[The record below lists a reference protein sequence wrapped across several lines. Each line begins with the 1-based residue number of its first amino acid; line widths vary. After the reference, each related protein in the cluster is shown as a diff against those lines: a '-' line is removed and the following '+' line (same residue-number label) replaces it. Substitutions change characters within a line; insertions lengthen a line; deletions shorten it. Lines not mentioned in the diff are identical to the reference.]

1 MIWRF
6 FVNGTEI
13 IEPVGWDSLRVK
25 LERGQHHGINFVYSA
40 NALGF
45 TCAEIGSL
53 NGGAEM
59 LLGLYNSDDYLTNL
73 PVLRV
78 EYSCNGQ
85 PFKLFSE
92 FNLNM
97 SGLKN
102 AISQGQVLVPIEQ
115 TGGRQQLANN
125 YELAINYFSEIDVNG
140 NPFARPPQAL
150 QVVHLPPLA
159 FWTQNLLS
167 FYDTDLYV
175 QGQVYP
181 GVAPYVPGN
190 VLRGAVQFNN
200 VLVDEP
206 DNFANSFFSWVTV
219 GPTPSNQ
226 VIISGKL
233 DTELTVTGWG
243 SGLGAGTIYEI
254 FASLRVNGT
263 YYGTVSIW
271 SGAQALAP
279 GQTFAFTWDYSNTF
293 ASISYPGITEIVISV
308 DAKETIFGIDY
319 QSNVNFDM
327 VFFNSQTSNFLEVV
341 EKNQIDTPNGVD
353 LPATLIH
360 EAFSVPVALCSGQ
373 QIEMESTILG
383 RQDSYPIA
391 YGSDGAWS
399 NVAILSGLMLRRFPA
414 KAENVGYDPYTYSIK
429 QLFEAVR
436 AFFPLGW
443 GFLGEKI
450 YIEAIP
456 FFYKD
461 DISVVIDAGILTGDI
476 SVELNQARTYNR
488 AMIGFDDWKI
498 DGYNALEEFNT
509 KLSYS
514 TNWQSVN
521 AEFNATGKIFTQQSR
536 IVNERLR
543 DYREN
548 PGDAED
554 STDFYALW
562 LDRTTIL
569 SPTKDVL
576 QGVTAGTKIKDI
588 TTAINWSFNPSDSM
602 QRYINLYLSDFQRF
616 AGGEGNTE
624 ATATAQTAGQTVS
637 VTYPDSTVYYPASYS
652 EPINPTTINA
662 NLGAGQYRR
671 NENIRVKGYLTVENF
686 TEILANPYERIQ
698 VNVGTETYIGW
709 ILSADF
715 VANDGECELILLLS

>member
-1 MIWRF
+1 
-6 FVNGTEI
+6 
-13 IEPVGWDSLRVK
+13 
-25 LERGQHHGINFVYSA
+25 
-40 NALGF
+40 
-45 TCAEIGSL
+45 
-53 NGGAEM
+53 
-59 LLGLYNSDDYLTNL
+59 
-73 PVLRV
+73 
-78 EYSCNGQ
+78 
-85 PFKLFSE
+85 
-92 FNLNM
+92 
-97 SGLKN
+97 
-102 AISQGQVLVPIEQ
+102 
-115 TGGRQQLANN
+115 
-125 YELAINYFSEIDVNG
+125 
-140 NPFARPPQAL
+140 
-150 QVVHLPPLA
+150 
-159 FWTQNLLS
+159 
-167 FYDTDLYV
+167 
-175 QGQVYP
+175 
-181 GVAPYVPGN
+181 
-190 VLRGAVQFNN
+190 
-200 VLVDEP
+200 
-206 DNFANSFFSWVTV
+206 
-219 GPTPSNQ
+219 
-226 VIISGKL
+226 
-233 DTELTVTGWG
+233 
-243 SGLGAGTIYEI
+243 
-254 FASLRVNGT
+254 
-263 YYGTVSIW
+263 
-271 SGAQALAP
+271 
-279 GQTFAFTWDYSNTF
+279 
-293 ASISYPGITEIVISV
+293 
-308 DAKETIFGIDY
+308 
-319 QSNVNFDM
+319 
-327 VFFNSQTSNFLEVV
+327 
-341 EKNQIDTPNGVD
+341 
-353 LPATLIH
+353 
-360 EAFSVPVALCSGQ
+360 
-373 QIEMESTILG
+373 
-383 RQDSYPIA
+383 
-391 YGSDGAWS
+391 
-399 NVAILSGLMLRRFPA
+399 
-414 KAENVGYDPYTYSIK
+414 
-429 QLFEAVR
+429 
-436 AFFPLGW
+436 
-443 GFLGEKI
+443 
-450 YIEAIP
+450 
-456 FFYKD
+456 
-461 DISVVIDAGILTGDI
+461 
-476 SVELNQARTYNR
+476 
-488 AMIGFDDWKI
+488 MIGFDDWKI